1 MNIFTSTEVRIKVM
15 ENKSR
20 NQKKTDVNFDFRLS
34 SNYSMGIY
42 LNMQSLTSIQ
52 KTKQPQIPFI

>member
-34 SNYSMGIY
+34 SNYSIVWE
-42 LNMQSLTSIQ
+42 
-52 KTKQPQIPFI
+52 FI